1 MFQKNKLKHLY
12 LFFFISLFFLWDL
25 SIKNILKPYFDL
37 LIDTDISFKYL
48 ILFLIFP
55 ILFKKF
61 KLNKS
66 IYKLQIFNN

>member
-48 ILFLIFP
+48 ILF
-55 ILFKKF
+55 
-61 KLNKS
+61 
-66 IYKLQIFNN
+66 